1 MPYPSKG
8 IPNPHSN
15 TTTAP
20 TWSGYE
26 YPDGSYS
33 LGQVPPERKRKAE
46 KDYDNDLR
54 GLYEVVDW
62 SEPDPTEYLG
72 YKEHREWRLKEEA
85 AAAYEQSLSSK
96 LDSPQELS
104 QDSNG
109 KKKRYGQNGI
119 TREGKR
125 KVRSACTLLERQYG
139 KDRLTFGTITLPS
152 EAGGLHLGRLYYICE
167 NWSEFCKRVNEEIK
181 RELER
186 WQAPTELIAVTE
198 FQEKRYEKYGEPAPH
213 LHFVCVGKPKSY
225 GDKSDYYLHPDRLR
239 EIVKRRLEVMLAD
252 ELGEGEEINCKN
264 TVNLQRVRKSAAN
277 YLSKYMSKGGE
288 ILEKLKEDGLEN
300 CIPNQWWSPVGGM
313 RKWLKKNIRKIDNT
327 VARFLL
333 KSEGRDGVKC
343 FKQILIEMSDGEE
356 KVIGIYV
363 KVEQWLYEFLSGI
376 KWDSPIEY
384 KNL

>member
-1 MPYPSKG
+1 MAYTSKG
-8 IPNPHSN
+8 VPNPHSN
-15 TTTAP
+15 TATAP

-33 LGQVPPERKRKAE
+33 LGQVPPEQKKKSE

-62 SEPDPTEYLG
+62 SEPDQTEYSG

-85 AAAYEQSLSSK
+85 AAAYEQSLSPK
-96 LDSPQELS
+96 LDSPPELS

-125 KVRSACTLLERQYG
+125 KVKAAATLLERKY
-139 KDRLTFGTITLPS
+139 KKERLTFGTITLPS
-152 EAGGLHLGRLYYICE
+152 EDGGLDKVSLYYICE
-167 NWSEFCKRVNEEIK
+167 NWSEFFKRVNEEIK
-181 RELER
+181 RELDR
-186 WQAPTELIAVTE
+186 QGAPTEMIAVTE

-213 LHFVCVGKPKSY
+213 IHFVCVGRPSSH
-225 GDKSDYYLHPDRLR
+225 GNKSDYYLCPDRLR
-239 EIVKRRLEVMLAD
+239 EIVKRRLEVMLQD
-252 ELGEGEEINCKN
+252 EGVEINANN
-264 TVNLQRVRKSAAN
+264 TVNLQRVKKSAAN

-288 ILEKLKEDGLEN
+288 IIQRLKDDGLED

-313 RKWLKKNIRKIDNT
+313 RKWLQKNIRKITND
-327 VARFLL
+327 VAKFLL
-333 KSEGRDGVKC
+333 QSEGRDGIKC
-343 FKQILIEMSDGEE
+343 YKQIMVQMSDGEE
-356 KVIGIYV
+356 KVMGVYV
-363 KVEQWLYEFLSGI
+363 KVEQWLYEFLSGVG
-376 KWDSPIEY
+376 WDSPIEY